1 MKNIKF
7 TKVLALLTVVSLP
20 SVALAQVAGVP
31 MPASVT
37 AEAVIGTY
45 TAVILGLM
53 LIGDYSRRPRISLKS
68 ATRCTAPAATSE
80 SHRLAA

>member
-1 MKNIKF
+1 MKTIKF

-45 TAVILGLM
+45 TAVILGL
-53 LIGDYSRRPRISLKS
+53 LLVGDYSRRTRIALKS
-68 ATRCTAPAATSE
+68 AAPCTARATTE
-80 SHRLAA
+80 THRLAA

>member
-1 MKNIKF
+1 
-7 TKVLALLTVVSLP
+7 
-20 SVALAQVAGVP
+20 
-31 MPASVT
+31 MPAFVT

-53 LIGDYSRRPRISLKS
+53 LIGDYSRRTRIALNS

>member
-31 MPASVT
+31 LPASVT

-53 LIGDYSRRPRISLKS
+53 LIGDYSRRTRISLKS
-68 ATRCTAPAATSE
+68 ATRSTMRGASTE
-80 SHRLAA
+80 THRLAA